1 MVLRDMNS
9 GQHIGEA
16 CMVDPPM
23 DKSVP
28 PSGAPTMEKCMVWPA
43 IQISILENEMAFIFK
58 FQIDERLTLGQL

>member
-1 MVLRDMNS
+1 MY
-9 GQHIGEA
+9 GG
-16 CMVDPPM
+16 PPM

-58 FQIDERLTLGQL
+58 FQIDEMLTLGQL